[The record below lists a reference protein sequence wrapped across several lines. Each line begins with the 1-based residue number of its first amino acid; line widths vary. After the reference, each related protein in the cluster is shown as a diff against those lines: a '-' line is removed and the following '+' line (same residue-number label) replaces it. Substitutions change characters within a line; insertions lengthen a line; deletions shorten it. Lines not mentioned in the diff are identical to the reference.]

1 MVSKRAS
8 VIQLYTLS
16 QSYNYTLFHSHT
28 TIHTSTVIQLYT
40 LPQSVL
46 SRICF
51 HIILPWYWTCHLSTA
66 GLGEFRIRDLND
78 EINKLLR
85 EKRHWEDRIKELGG
99 PDYGVSGLSV
109 LFFLL
114 LYRLNP
120 LHPNLSMYT
129 LSTVVYKFPEVLTRR
144 ICLTIK
150 SVLTIKSFFSW
161 WSFPLFSWP

>member
-1 MVSKRAS
+1 MYEKYFAMAQVECENEVFKNLVLFFSVNRSYEKLLRKLPKSKMVSKRAS
-8 VIQLYTLS
+8 IL
-16 QSYNYTLFHSHT
+16 
-28 TIHTSTVIQLYT
+28 QLYT

-99 PDYGVSGLSV
+99 PDYGVSRLSV
-109 LFFLL
+109 LFF
-114 LYRLNP
+114 
-120 LHPNLSMYT
+120 
-129 LSTVVYKFPEVLTRR
+129 
-144 ICLTIK
+144 
-150 SVLTIKSFFSW
+150 SFAV
-161 WSFPLFSWP
+161 

>member
-1 MVSKRAS
+1 MPKSKMVSKRAS
-8 VIQLYTLS
+8 IL
-16 QSYNYTLFHSHT
+16 
-28 TIHTSTVIQLYT
+28 QLYT
-40 LPQSVL
+40 LPQSSL
-46 SRICF
+46 SSICF
-51 HIILPWYWTCHLSTA
+51 QIILSWYWKCHLCTA

-114 LYRLNP
+114 LYRVNP

-129 LSTVVYKFPEVLTRR
+129 LSTVVYTFPEVLMRR
-144 ICLTIK
+144 IC
-150 SVLTIKSFFSW
+150 LTIKSFFSW
-161 WSFPLFSWP
+161 WLFPLFSWP